1 MPEHFILS
9 SIAVLPVSAFELQSV
24 ASHEVSGLV
33 YAKQWFGLQAHELSL
48 GAHELS
54 LGAHE
59 LSLGAHEMSL
69 GAHELSLGAHELSL
83 GAHELSLGAHE
94 LSLGAHELSLASH
107 ELSLGSHEL
116 SFAGKVKEGHAD
128 TTPPANGLTRE
139 HGKAAIVMAA
149 HADILITSLSGQH
162 ADLQAPKPATG
173 QGTLKS

>member
-1 MPEHFILS
+1 MLEHFIS
-9 SIAVLPVSAFELQSV
+9 SSLAVLPISTFELQAV

-33 YAKQWFGLQAHELSL
+33 SASQWFGI

-94 LSLGAHELSLASH
+94 LSLASHELSLASH

-116 SFAGKVKEGHAD
+116 SYAAKADNEHAAA
-128 TTPPANGLTRE
+128 TPPANGLTRE
-139 HGKAAIVMAA
+139 HGKAAIVAA
-149 HADILITSLSGQH
+149 SHADILATSLSGQH
-162 ADLQAPKPATG
+162 ADLTAPLPATG
-173 QGTLKS
+173 QARSAGKS